1 MLGDKLVFTPDPGMN
16 EREFNQLLSNCQ
28 QAQLMMDEFARSN
41 ITEADLEDALE
52 FFGVDVVSYA
62 ETLNHNLSVLG
73 F

>member
-1 MLGDKLVFTPDPGMN
+1 MLGDNLVFTPVSGMN

-28 QAQLMMDEFARSN
+28 QAQSMMDKFAKSR
-41 ITEADLEDALE
+41 ITESDLEDALD

-62 ETLNHNLSVLG
+62 EILNHNLSVLG